1 MRRLFLVLLV
11 AGLPLLAACGGG
23 SGTTAAKPA
32 AGSASADGSGGATQQ
47 PTVKALDT
55 MKFEPATLSAKAG
68 QSIQVTIDNTGQ
80 TIHDFTIEQGVP
92 SKVQVIAQP
101 GQKATMAPFTID
113 KPGSYT
119 FFCSQP
125 GHEAAG
131 MKGTLTI
138 Q

>member
-32 AGSASADGSGGATQQ
+32 AGSASAGGGGATQQ
-47 PTVKALDT
+47 LTVKALDT

-68 QSIQVTIDNTGQ
+68 QPIQVTIDNTGQ

-92 SKVQVIAQP
+92 SKVQVIAQA
-101 GQKATMAPFTID
+101 GQKATTAPFTID

-131 MKGTLTI
+131 MKGTLTV